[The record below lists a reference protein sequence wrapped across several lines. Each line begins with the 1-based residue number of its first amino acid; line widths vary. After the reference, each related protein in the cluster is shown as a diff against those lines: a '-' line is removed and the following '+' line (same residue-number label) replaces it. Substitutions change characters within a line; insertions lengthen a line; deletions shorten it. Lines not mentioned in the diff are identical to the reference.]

1 MGCKLA
7 NQSTRYIMDGLRR
20 NFGLQSLNFSLNSM
34 SSSIYEFSITIAK
47 TLMSHDQ
54 MAHYDLSST
63 GLKKEEVLF
72 IGMAL

>member
-1 MGCKLA
+1 
-7 NQSTRYIMDGLRR
+7 
-20 NFGLQSLNFSLNSM
+20 M
-34 SSSIYEFSITIAK
+34 SSSIYEFSITIVK

-54 MAHYDLSST
+54 MAHFDFSST